1 MQPVVA
7 NKRTNDEKL
16 LFTLSGVNTSFANS
30 IRRCILS
37 DIECVV
43 FKTFPYEENKANF
56 SKNTTRHTN
65 EMLKQRLSCVPIHL
79 GVSAP
84 YSSLIIEVN
93 VTNTTDQTLY
103 VTTKDFKI
111 KEKTTEKYISDSE
124 RDKIFPP
131 NTITGDYIMFARLRP
146 SSDTKKGLGES
157 LSFTAEMDVSTA
169 KENGMFSVASISCY
183 TNTIDTAKLDNAWKE
198 EKAQLE
204 QNIQMA
210 LSKGDIN
217 LEDAIDIRE
226 IKNIKLANQLLKVK
240 RKALQ
245 EQKQQQAMQIQ
256 AMQAQQALKSQE
268 MSAQLVVQQQ
278 QAEIQGKMQLKQAEI
293 AFEIEKQN
301 NEAVLK
307 SKLMQEEFNY
317 NIQLRGLD
325 SESLS
330 QREDQRE
337 GAKSKR
343 ISQANTEQSKLIQ
356 QRKNN
361 LPPVNFES
369 NEDSLDG
376 FDLSEFSPR

>member
-43 FKTFPYEENKANF
+43 FKTFPHEENKATF

-198 EKAQLE
+198 EKARLDKDEPLGEVELE
-204 QNIQMA
+204 LHKQNWLLLDGLRQFKDNSFDFVIESSGVFSNEGLVLHSCDAMMKKIETLNHSIQTKTVTINRSETTMDNCYDLVLKNEDYSLGKVIEYILHA
-210 LSKGDIN
+210 NYYQGDKI
-217 LEDAIDIRE
+217 LTFCGFKKYHPHDADSIIR
-226 IKNIKLANQLLKVK
+226 
-240 RKALQ
+240 
-245 EQKQQQAMQIQ
+245 
-256 AMQAQQALKSQE
+256 
-268 MSAQLVVQQQ
+268 
-278 QAEIQGKMQLKQAEI
+278 I
-293 AFEIEKQN
+293 AFKRD
-301 NEAVLK
+301 
-307 SKLMQEEFNY
+307 EEMASIHDYLISTCNQASQIFERIKTNFNDTT
-317 NIQLRGLD
+317 I
-325 SESLS
+325 
-330 QREDQRE
+330 
-337 GAKSKR
+337 
-343 ISQANTEQSKLIQ
+343 
-356 QRKNN
+356 
-361 LPPVNFES
+361 
-369 NEDSLDG
+369 
-376 FDLSEFSPR
+376 